1 MPCAFNR
8 FCQWCAG
15 LFATLGKA

>member
-1 MPCAFNR
+1 MNGLR
-8 FCQWCAG
+8 